1 MDCYRHGFVLYW
13 AGGRQVG
20 GIGMDG
26 GGGAGGQ
33 GSSKIR
39 TVRGE
44 PYYIAG
50 RKLIPVVR
58 IVSFGRARAT
68 IGTEQSGGRAVG
80 FVWIKPLAVLE
91 ADGEGERRIPI
102 TDATASAVYGLLGSA
117 LALTLFLAAVRW
129 LGRRLRRSVPAE

>member
-1 MDCYRHGFVLYW
+1 
-13 AGGRQVG
+13 
-20 GIGMDG
+20 MDG
-26 GGGAGGQ
+26 GGGVGGQ
-33 GSSKIR
+33 GSLRLR

-80 FVWIKPLAVLE
+80 FAWIKPLAVLE
-91 ADGEGERRIPI
+91 ADAEGERRIPI
-102 TDATASAVYGLLGSA
+102 ADATASAVYGLLGLT
-117 LALTLFLAAVRW
+117 LAMTLFLSAVRW
-129 LGRRLRRSVPAE
+129 LGRRLRRTVPAA